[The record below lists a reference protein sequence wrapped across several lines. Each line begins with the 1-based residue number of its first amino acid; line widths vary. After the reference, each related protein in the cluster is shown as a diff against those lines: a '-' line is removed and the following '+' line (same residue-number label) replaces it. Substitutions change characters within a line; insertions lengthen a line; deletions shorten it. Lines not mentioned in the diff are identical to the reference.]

1 MKPALDSE
9 SVVLPST
16 CLATGTTYFISP
28 ISRLLASFTSPWHD
42 LDDGSM
48 RKGFGQCS
56 SMNST
61 CYVSWR
67 RIRFW
72 TWSALLEALSVVPF
86 MPLVLRFMRNTGQ
99 HTLIPQL
106 RADYSSRTS
115 IIVIHSDSSELFRLG
130 PCSLR
135 RLTMQLVAALPPCP
149 EVSKGKSYH
158 ISSPRRSRRQRDSL
172 RNNQGQGLRSR
183 QDTSRGPGMP

>member
-1 MKPALDSE
+1 MEPALDSE

-48 RKGFGQCS
+48 RNGTISGFGQCS
-56 SMNST
+56 STNST

-99 HTLIPQL
+99 HTLILQL

-115 IIVIHSDSSELFRLG
+115 I
-130 PCSLR
+130 LR
-135 RLTMQLVAALPPCP
+135 V
-149 EVSKGKSYH
+149 V
-158 ISSPRRSRRQRDSL
+158 
-172 RNNQGQGLRSR
+172 
-183 QDTSRGPGMP
+183 